1 MRVGVMQ
8 FDVAHDS
15 DQNLNRLE
23 FYLQQHPC
31 DIAVLPE
38 LSMCGYLFASRKE
51 LQSCAEMVPSGRS
64 TQRILA
70 LSQQYSCTVIFG
82 LAEKDG
88 DRIFN
93 TAVVVSKGRYIGKY
107 RKIHLSDF
115 EKKLFDRGIK
125 NEIFEV
131 DGMKIGIQICFDLWF
146 PEISREQLRMGADF
160 FCVLANF
167 GGETTYHISRI
178 RAIENLT
185 PLALCNRIGSES
197 IPKLDAEFLGK
208 STVIH
213 GSGQQLYL
221 APEKEEDFGLCDMEI
236 AKINANVICGDF
248 DKEISFHYQTPFQ
261 SETSKNGG

>member
-8 FDVAHDS
+8 FDVAHES

-23 FYLQQHPC
+23 FYLKQHPC

-38 LSMCGYLFASRKE
+38 LSMCGYLFANRKE

-88 DRIFN
+88 DSIFN

-115 EKKLFDRGIK
+115 EKKFFDRGRE
-125 NEIFEV
+125 NQVFEI
-131 DGMKIGIQICFDLWF
+131 DGIKIGIQICFDLWF
-146 PEISREQLRMGADF
+146 PEISREQLRMGADILF
-160 FCVLANF
+160 VLANF
-167 GGETTYHISRI
+167 GGETTYHISKI
-178 RAIENLT
+178 RAIENLM
-185 PLALCNRIGSES
+185 PLVLCNRTGSETV
-197 IPKLDAEFLGK
+197 PGMEAEFLGK
-208 STVIH
+208 STAIDA
-213 GSGQQLYL
+213 SGQRIYT
-221 APEKEEDFGLCDMEI
+221 APEKEEDFAFCDMDAGRRKSNIICSNFDSEI
-236 AKINANVICGDF
+236 A
-248 DKEISFHYQTPFQ
+248 FHYEM
-261 SETSKNGG
+261 S